1 MSCAS
6 TTTRGSNDAG
16 QPRLPHP
23 DLAGRRW
30 GALWSLGPIYWT
42 LASSITPSADFSARP
57 IHFFPQNFTLEHYE
71 RLLGINVDRIGG
83 VQVWAQFRAALFN
96 SIVTALASTIV
107 CVAISAFGGYAFTR
121 LKFPGRQ
128 VMFVAVVATLAIPG
142 YAVLIPLYRLMIGLH
157 MVDTVTGITLIYVSA
172 FLPLAL
178 WLLRS
183 IFESLPLSL
192 EEAAQ
197 LDGAGR
203 LYIFFRIVLPL
214 AGPGLTAAAILT
226 FLGAW
231 GQYVVPLIFSP
242 IATKPLTVLIPEIHT
257 KYFID
262 YGLITAS
269 GSIAIVVPALVV
281 IFLNRY
287 LVSGLL
293 AGAIK

>member
-1 MSCAS
+1 MQPGLF
-6 TTTRGSNDAG
+6 TRILTWLGV
-16 QPRLPHP
+16 
-23 DLAGRRW
+23 
-30 GALWSLGPIYWT
+30 ALLLIWSLGPIYWT
-42 LASSITPSADFSARP
+42 LASAVTPTADFSARP
-57 IHFFPQNFTLEHYE
+57 IHLFPQNFTLVHFE
-71 RLLGINVDRIGG
+71 RLLGVNVDRIGG

-96 SIVTALASTIV
+96 SVITALTSTV
-107 CVAISAFGGYAFTR
+107 FCVAISALGGYAFTR
-121 LKFPGRQ
+121 LTFPGRRIL
-128 VMFVAVVATLAIPG
+128 FVATVATLAIPG

-157 MVDTVTGITLIYVSA
+157 LVDTVTGITLIYISA

-183 IFESLPLSL
+183 VFDSLPVSL

-203 LYIFFRIVLPL
+203 LVIFFQIVLPL
-214 AGPGLTAAAILT
+214 AAPGLTAAAILT

-231 GQYVVPLIFSP
+231 GQFVVPLIFSP
-242 IATKPLTVLIPEIHT
+242 TLTKPLTVLIPEFAG
-257 KYFID
+257 KNFID
-262 YGLITAS
+262 YGLITAA

-293 AGAIK
+293 AGAVK